1 MARQTLV
8 VDASV
13 GVKWFSAVGEAHV
26 PQARAILLDCA
37 FGGINVIVPELFFH
51 EIANALVHK
60 AVISD
65 GQLAEAVT
73 TLCSLDLVLF
83 ATNGERL
90 RTAAQLARKAR
101 ITEYDA
107 YYAVAAIENGCP
119 LVTANPRH
127 QRQDLGCQVI
137 PIEKW
142 QAGAG

>member
-37 FGGINVIVPELFFH
+37 SGGINVMVPEIFFH

-83 ATNGERL
+83 VTNGERL
-90 RTAAQLARKAR
+90 RTATQLARNAR

-107 YYAVAAIENGCP
+107 CYVVAAIENGCT

-127 QRQDLGCQVI
+127 QRADMGCRVV
-137 PIEKW
+137 PIEEW
-142 QAGAG
+142 QGGLG